1 MGLEP
6 KMSVARGTHSL
17 ARWSVFWAWILKRPR
32 PDPLLCH
39 TLIPT
44 STVLKPLKGS
54 SKSFKTLVTQ
64 KLFQNPPPICDSL
77 PKTENPTFIQA
88 PMANRGDGGDKG
100 EVIDQT
106 EDRGGPMTIQTEDL
120 TTVGEGMSIGAEG
133 IRDGDGVQGRSEKV
147 GDDEDR
153 RASKTEPRATDQ
165 ASVVGSRVDRV
176 GFVLTVEGSS
186 VIGVSSDVAGSSGVG
201 GDDTEPVESP
211 PRDSVKGKSAV
222 IEEVQVEDV
231 HIEEVQTIE
240 AAPVEIR
247 AEDVA
252 FRPPAGAATSSRHVQ
267 ITYDDIAEHAPDE
280 LVARLLAERPDIGEA
295 EAAARAERERAGEG
309 LAVDVEAEEREAEEA
324 LGPRVSAVAEAGAME
339 RPEFSEETYMPP
351 RPHLFVPS
359 GFAGYRP
366 PQQTDYDPELVL
378 RDPGVHIANT
388 WAEVCPFAFT

>member
-1 MGLEP
+1 M
-6 KMSVARGTHSL
+6 
-17 ARWSVFWAWILKRPR
+17 
-32 PDPLLCH
+32 
-39 TLIPT
+39 
-44 STVLKPLKGS
+44 VLKPLKGS

-106 EDRGGPMTIQTEDL
+106 EDRGGPMAIQTKDL
-120 TTVGEGMSIGAEG
+120 TTVGEGMSTGAEG
-133 IRDGDGVQGRSEKV
+133 IRDSDGVQGRLEKV

-153 RASKTEPRATDQ
+153 RASEAEPRATEQ
-165 ASVVGSRVDRV
+165 ARVVGSRVDPV

-186 VIGVSSDVAGSSGVG
+186 VIGSSSDVAGSSGVG
-201 GDDTEPVESP
+201 GDDTGPVESP
-211 PRDSVKGKSAV
+211 SRDSAKGKSAV
-222 IEEVQVEDV
+222 IEEEQVEEV
-231 HIEEVQTIE
+231 HIEEVQTTE

-252 FRPPAGAATSSRHVQ
+252 FRPPAGAATLSRHVP

-280 LVARLLAERPDIGEA
+280 LVARLLVECPDIGEIVLKAKEDRARAIEEA
-295 EAAARAERERAGEG
+295 EAAARAETERVGEG
-309 LAVDVEAEEREAEEA
+309 LAADVEAEEA

-388 WAEVCPFAFT
+388 WAEVYPFAFT